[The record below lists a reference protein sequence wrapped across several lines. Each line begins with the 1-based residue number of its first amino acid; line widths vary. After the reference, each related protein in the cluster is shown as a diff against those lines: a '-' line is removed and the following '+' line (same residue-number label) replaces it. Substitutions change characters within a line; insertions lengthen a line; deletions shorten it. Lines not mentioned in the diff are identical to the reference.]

1 MSQTRR
7 PGGEAPQRLNA
18 CQSIYMKQLPR
29 TANPLVIRTCF
40 QSQEAWETVC
50 GFIRAPQY
58 VTSDPFYANIDL
70 LDDIEFENLAAED
83 LLARVPGDYPHSF
96 LLVVDCVTIRPPEFP
111 VLVVDLYAD
120 RGRTFRAIPSE
131 IQGIE
136 NNLSI
141 ANMDFFEFADNV
153 DPDGIFRG
161 FPES

>member
-1 MSQTRR
+1 MQ
-7 PGGEAPQRLNA
+7 
-18 CQSIYMKQLPR
+18 QLPK

-40 QSQEAWETVC
+40 ASQAAWETVC
-50 GFIRAPQY
+50 GLIRAPQY
-58 VTSDPFYANIDL
+58 FTSDPFYANVDL
-70 LDDIEFENLAAED
+70 LDDIEFANLAPED

-96 LLVVDCVTIRPPEFP
+96 LLVVDTFTIRPPEFP
-111 VLVVDLYAD
+111 VLVIDLYAEH
-120 RGRTFRAIPSE
+120 GRNFRAIPSE

-153 DPDGIFRG
+153 DEDGIFRG

>member
-1 MSQTRR
+1 
-7 PGGEAPQRLNA
+7 
-18 CQSIYMKQLPR
+18 MKQLPR

-40 QSQEAWETVC
+40 ESQEAWETVC

-58 VTSDPFYANIDL
+58 YANVDL

-83 LLARVPGDYPHSF
+83 LLARLPGDYPHSF

-111 VLVVDLYAD
+111 VLVIDLYAD
-120 RGRTFRAIPSE
+120 RGRSFRAIPSE

-153 DPDGIFRG
+153 DEDGIFRG